1 MGNRGIVILI
11 VIRFIVVT
19 VTSSTYYNAVSLHEQ
34 RAFFV
39 TLSQEWR
46 DFLLTVVSVRLVA
59 CLVAC

>member
-34 RAFFV
+34 RVFLV

-46 DFLLTVVSVRLVA
+46 DFLLTMVSVRLVA
-59 CLVAC
+59 WLLAC